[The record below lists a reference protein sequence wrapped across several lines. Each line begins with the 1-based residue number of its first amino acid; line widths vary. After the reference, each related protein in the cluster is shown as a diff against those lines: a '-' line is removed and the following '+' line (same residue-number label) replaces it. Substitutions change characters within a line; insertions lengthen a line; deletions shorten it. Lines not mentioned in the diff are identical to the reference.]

1 MKCLPLVWSGI
12 WRNRG
17 RTLLI
22 FLQIGVAFALFGVL
36 QGMKTGVDQAIA
48 KARADL
54 LFVAPKEFGA
64 PGLPAA
70 YMDRI
75 KSLPG
80 VKAVDIENGFLTTY
94 QKPTELVYALAIDP
108 EDKDWLWVAPEI
120 FKVTPEYLAALAKT
134 RTGALVSLGFEKKYG
149 WKIGDRI
156 PLNSTTLQSNGS
168 ADWAFDIVGT
178 FADHEMGSGG
188 DFIVINNGYFSEA
201 RREGRGTARSFV
213 VSIVDPKQAV
223 AVTDA
228 IDHQFA
234 NSSNETRT
242 VSYRESAQLQMQ
254 RIGDLNFVIRAIIS
268 AVLVAI
274 LFSTSTMMMQ
284 TIRERTP
291 ELAVLKTLGFTDRA
305 VLWLVMSE
313 AMTVCVAA
321 ALFGLMLAM
330 LVFPLAAKFVPGL
343 SMPWVVVEVGLAS
356 AVVVALISAA
366 LPAARAANLQV
377 AAALAGR

>member
-1 MKCLPLVWSGI
+1 VKYLPLIWSGI
-12 WRNRG
+12 WRNPG

-22 FLQIGVAFALFGVL
+22 FLQIAVAFALFGVL
-36 QGMKTGVDQAIA
+36 QGMKTGVDEAIA

-64 PGLPAA
+64 PALPAA

-75 KSLPG
+75 RSLPG
-80 VKAVDIENGFLTTY
+80 VKAVEIENGLLTTY

-108 EDKDWLWVAPEI
+108 DDKDWLWVAPEI
-120 FKVTPEYLAALAKT
+120 FRVSSKDLAALAKT

-149 WKIGDRI
+149 WKMGDRI
-156 PLNSTTLQSNGS
+156 PLKSTTLQSNGS
-168 ADWAFDIVGT
+168 GDWAFDIVGT
-178 FADHEMGSGG
+178 FVDHEMGSAGN
-188 DFIVINNGYFSEA
+188 FIVINNAYFSEA
-201 RREGRGTARSFV
+201 RKEGKSTARSFV
-213 VSIVDPKQAV
+213 VSIEDPKQAV
-223 AVTDA
+223 AMIDA

-254 RIGDLNFVIRAIIS
+254 RIGDLNFVIRAIVS

-274 LFSTSTMMMQ
+274 LFSTATMLMQ

-305 VLWLVMSE
+305 VLGLIISE
-313 AMTVCVAA
+313 AMMVCVAA
-321 ALFGLMLAM
+321 AAFGLMLAM
-330 LVFPLAAKFVPGL
+330 LVFPLAARFVPGL
-343 SMPWVVVEVGLAS
+343 SMPWVVVEIGLAS
-356 AVVVALISAA
+356 AVAVALISAA